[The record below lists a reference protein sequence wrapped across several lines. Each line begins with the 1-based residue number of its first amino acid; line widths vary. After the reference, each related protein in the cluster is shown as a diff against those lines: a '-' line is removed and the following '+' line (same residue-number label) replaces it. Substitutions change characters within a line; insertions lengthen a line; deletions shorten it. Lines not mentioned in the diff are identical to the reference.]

1 MVENSGNKKPGKV
14 KIFLKGLVEKLD
26 NKMKEKANAQSCCCK
41 PSDKG
46 KSSCCS

>member
-14 KIFLKGLVEKLD
+14 RIFLKGLVEKLD
-26 NKMKEKANAQSCCCK
+26 NKMKEKANAQSCCK